1 MLPHLILIENL
12 ENIHIWWGETQ
23 MLQPGDWLAGW
34 DLVVQFEAQNC
45 QEDFFWAGREG
56 EWSHK
61 LPANSLSIIVII
73 TIVGIIKQ
81 SFKLH
86 RIS

>member
-1 MLPHLILIENL
+1 MLTHLILIDNL

-23 MLQPGDWLAGW
+23 MLQAGDWLAGW
-34 DLVVQFEAQNC
+34 DLAVQFEAQNC
-45 QEDFFWAGREG
+45 REDFFWAGQEG

-61 LPANSLSIIVII
+61 LRANSLSIIVII